1 VTALEERILS
11 RRARLNGRRDGLDR
25 RVLPGLVLVLAAV
38 AGLRDGGFWPAAALA
53 VALIAGVLLLAALVV
68 APPDRRS
75 TFVLA
80 SLGLL
85 ALWWYIRSVTSG
97 SGAHF
102 LPLGASIIAFA
113 AAFAAVRPLVGRAR
127 EHAALAMAGLGAVGA
142 LAGFAGLIWRF
153 VPLAIP
159 AQGLWRL
166 SSSLTY
172 ADATGLV
179 FGVCLLLALGCAQ
192 PPTVVRVVVCLNFA
206 GLLATQSR
214 GALLAVTCGCLLVP
228 GRRYREFAVPLLA
241 GLALGVATIASSP
254 ENHPVPWLA
263 VVLVLVIALAAA
275 SGHGCPRRWSGP
287 LVRTFVC
294 VAAVGAAFAFALLAH
309 HEIGLRALAPSDQDR
324 TAEWWSGLHQWIS
337 APLVGVGS
345 DRLLE
350 LHASDGSSAHFVHN
364 EYLQMAADGGLV
376 GLGLL
381 GLVALS
387 LARALHRIDRLLSCA
402 VAAVVCWA
410 VGGAFDFSWHLPV
423 VGLVGGWC
431 AGLAIESEHTR

>member
-1 VTALEERILS
+1 VTVLDERLSLS
-11 RRARLNGRRDGLDR
+11 RRRRGGRPDRLDR
-25 RVLPGLVLVLAAV
+25 RVLPGLVLVLTAV
-38 AGLRDGGFWPAAALA
+38 AGLRDGGFWPAEALA
-53 VALIAGVLLLAALVV
+53 VALIAAVLLVAALVV

-75 TFVLA
+75 AFVLA

-85 ALWWYIRSVTSG
+85 ALWWYVRSVTAG
-97 SGAHF
+97 PGAHF
-102 LPLGASIIAFA
+102 LPLGASIVAFA
-113 AAFAAVRPLVGRAR
+113 AAFAAVRPLIGRAR
-127 EHAALAMAGLGAVGA
+127 EHAALAMAGLGAVAA

-172 ADATGLV
+172 ADAAGLV
-179 FGVCLLLALGCAQ
+179 FGVCLLLALGCGQA
-192 PPTVVRVVVCLNFA
+192 PTVVRIVVCLNLA

-214 GALLAVTCGCLLVP
+214 GALLAVACGCFLVP
-228 GRRYREFAVPLLA
+228 GRRYRELAVPLVA
-241 GLALGVATIASSP
+241 GLAVGVAAIASSP
-254 ENHPVPWLA
+254 QGQPVPWLA
-263 VVLVLVIALAAA
+263 VVLVLGITVAAGSRPGTAL
-275 SGHGCPRRWSGP
+275 RWSATRI
-287 LVRTFVC
+287 RTFVC
-294 VAAVGAAFAFALLAH
+294 LAGVAVAIGAALLVH

-324 TAEWWSGLHQWIS
+324 SAEWWSGLHQLFS
-337 APLVGVGS
+337 APLVGVGP

-364 EYLQMAADGGLV
+364 EYLQVAADAGLV

-381 GLVALS
+381 GVVAVS
-387 LARALHRIDRLLSCA
+387 LAGALRRIDPLLSCA

-431 AGLAIESEHTR
+431 AGLAAECEDGR